1 MAQPPHFDIN
11 GSIYFITT
19 SLSQKTRSFNEE
31 EAEIIVETILDSASR
46 KEIMLYAYV
55 IMPDHIHLLIK
66 PINQGISKTMQLLKG
81 RASRRINIHREAEA
95 SPTLHSSK
103 RVILPSRG
111 NFSRFTHVWQKGFFD
126 FAILTDKKFGEK
138 FNYIH
143 YNPVKRGLVEKA
155 EDYKYSS
162 AMEYKIK
169 YGEVFYK

>member
-19 SLSQKTRSFNEE
+19 KLSLKNRLFTED
-31 EAEIIVETILDSASR
+31 EANIVEETILDLASR
-46 KEIMLYAYV
+46 KEIMIYAYV

-81 RASRRINIHREAEA
+81 RASRRINIHREAKA

-111 NFSRFTHVWQKGFFD
+111 DFSRSTHVWQKGFFD
-126 FAILTDKKFGEK
+126 FVILTDKKFREK

-143 YNPVKRGLVEKA
+143 YNPVKRGFVEKA

-162 AMEYKIK
+162 ATGYKIK
-169 YGEVFYK
+169 YGEIFYE

>member
-1 MAQPPHFDIN
+1 MAQPPHFDIS

-31 EAEIIVETILDSASR
+31 ESKIVEETILDLASR
-46 KEIMLYAYV
+46 KEIMLYVYV
-55 IMPDHIHLLIK
+55 IMPDHIHLLIR
-66 PINQGISKTMQLLKG
+66 PINLDISKTVQLIKG
-81 RASRRINIHREAEA
+81 RASRKINKG
-95 SPTLHSSK
+95 T
-103 RVILPSRG
+103 
-111 NFSRFTHVWQKGFFD
+111 FWQKGFFG

-169 YGEVFYK
+169 YGDVFYE

>member
-19 SLSQKTRSFNEE
+19 SLSQKTHSFNEE
-31 EAEIIVETILDSASR
+31 EAKIVEETILDLASR

-55 IMPDHIHLLIK
+55 IMPDHIHLLIR
-66 PINQGISKTMQLLKG
+66 PINLGISKTVQLIKG
-81 RASRRINIHREAEA
+81 RASRKINKG
-95 SPTLHSSK
+95 T
-103 RVILPSRG
+103 
-111 NFSRFTHVWQKGFFD
+111 FWQKGFFD
-126 FAILTDKKFGEK
+126 FAILTDKKFEEK

-155 EDYKYSS
+155 EDYEYSS

-169 YGEVFYK
+169 YGDVFYE